1 MKHVALLV
9 ALLSVLG
16 TGACSSKGGSP
27 LDAINAPP
35 PPDTGPGC
43 YDHKNRIERTVKT
56 RSECEA
62 LTWVWKP

>member
-9 ALLSVLG
+9 ALVSVLV
-16 TGACSSKGGSP
+16 TGACAGGGAAF
-27 LDAINAPP
+27 DNFNPP
-35 PPDTGPGC
+35 AAYEGPGC

-56 RSECEA
+56 RGECEA